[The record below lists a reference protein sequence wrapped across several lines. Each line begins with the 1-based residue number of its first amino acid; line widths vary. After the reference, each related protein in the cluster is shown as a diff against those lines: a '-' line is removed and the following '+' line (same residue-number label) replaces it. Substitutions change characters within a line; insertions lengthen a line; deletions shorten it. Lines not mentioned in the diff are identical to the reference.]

1 MAFTLI
7 IGLLPYT
14 GEVVKAYPPLKAQA
28 KSRQLSA
35 PSAADSIFPARWDSH
50 LRLLEHKMCCNLK
63 EKEKEGVAPLSA
75 QVW

>member
-14 GEVVKAYPPLKAQA
+14 GEVVKAYPPLKARA

-35 PSAADSIFPARWDSH
+35 PSVADSIFPARWGFTP
-50 LRLLEHKMCCNLK
+50 EAT
-63 EKEKEGVAPLSA
+63 GA
-75 QVW
+75 QNVL